1 MEPLFFD
8 THIHL
13 TDSLY
18 SGYMNDLLNTFG
30 AMRINVCSVS
40 VDMSTSLK
48 TFELFRKPADDVVTK
63 FIGIHPEFA
72 GTENKDKFTTLF
84 NSKIE
89 QISGIGEVG
98 LDPSYALSNGVSYE
112 KQKEVF
118 CSMLSLSETTRKPV
132 SIHSRGSTDD
142 ILDLLS
148 TYNTG
153 NVALHWFSGSK
164 KQLQR
169 CMDMGLY
176 VGFGPLLVYSYEKR
190 VLLKHTNMDQFIV
203 ETDGPVK
210 YSKCFKGLV
219 TLPSSSLMS
228 VIKTASNVI
237 GKTFYETRDI
247 LRDNSERFL
256 NPRPS

>member
-1 MEPLFFD
+1 
-8 THIHL
+8 
-13 TDSLY
+13 
-18 SGYMNDLLNTFG
+18 MNYLLSTFR

-40 VDMSTSLK
+40 VDMSTCLK
-48 TFELFRKPADDVVTK
+48 TFELFGKPADDIVAK
-63 FIGIHPEFA
+63 FVGIHPEFA
-72 GTENKDKFTTLF
+72 STENKDEFITLF
-84 NSKIE
+84 NSKTE

-98 LDPSYALSNGVSYE
+98 LDRSYAESNGISYD

-153 NVALHWFSGSK
+153 NIALHWFSGSR

-176 VGFGPLLVYSYEKR
+176 VGYGPLLVYSNEKR
-190 VLLKHTNMDQFIV
+190 VLLKHTNMDRFLV

-219 TLPSSSLMS
+219 SLPSSSLMS
-228 VIKTASNVI
+228 VINTASSVI

-247 LRDNSERFL
+247 LRQNSERFL
-256 NPRPS
+256 DSRPS